1 MKQSNQNV
9 RHLEKLQRKF
19 KQIGTNSNNSSNM
32 GMEHALLK
40 MYRNKQRMRSK
51 LREMR
56 TIHQETKDTI
66 EVMDERY
73 AEL

>member
-1 MKQSNQNV
+1 
-9 RHLEKLQRKF
+9 
-19 KQIGTNSNNSSNM
+19 
-32 GMEHALLK
+32 MEHALLK